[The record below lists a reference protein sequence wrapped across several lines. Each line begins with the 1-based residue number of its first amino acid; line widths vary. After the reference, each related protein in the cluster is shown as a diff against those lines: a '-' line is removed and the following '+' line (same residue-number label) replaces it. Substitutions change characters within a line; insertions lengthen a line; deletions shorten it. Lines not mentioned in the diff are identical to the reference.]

1 MIVSGK
7 YVGLI
12 EFNFRVDLSAAGT
25 ATPEDFKKNLANMN
39 DEILAELTPLMVEN
53 TKDIQSTLT
62 VTQQYL
68 DVHEAEEP

>member
-1 MIVSGK
+1 MIVEGK

-12 EFNFRVDLSAAGT
+12 EFDFRVDLSVAGT
-25 ATPEDFKKNLANMN
+25 ATPDDFKKNLADLDDN
-39 DEILAELTPLMVEN
+39 ILAELTPLMVEN

-68 DVHEAEEP
+68 DVREVAEP